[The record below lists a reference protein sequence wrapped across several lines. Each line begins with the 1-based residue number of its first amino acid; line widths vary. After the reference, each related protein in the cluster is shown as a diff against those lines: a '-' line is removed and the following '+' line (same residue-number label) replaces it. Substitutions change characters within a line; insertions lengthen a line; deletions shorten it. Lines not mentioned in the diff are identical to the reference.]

1 MGEMSAR
8 AAVAF
13 FELCSFNRS
22 RCLVGG
28 VDWHGLR
35 VQRVGRCMVQLGGTI
50 ALLRVEQIW
59 VGTESAS
66 REMIC
71 WNQRR
76 EMLRWQSS
84 ENHLRRLPP
93 RDWRDGRRCL
103 PQRVRHHELPLP
115 LPSSSRRPLA
125 LACARARLN
134 RVLTATC
141 FAWCAYTAS
150 ELPRAARCRS
160 RRRPCHFFSRRVR
173 SRPSRLVRSPLNA
186 RGLLHNSTDL
196 RVLTAVCFACFVWCS
211 RVCSCRSRAPACR
224 QVQQPSTLVTLA
236 FLSKR
241 VVNRELNDEECVC
254 VRSVRKACGLRG
266 SLCLFWAIVL

>member
-1 MGEMSAR
+1 MGQRRVMGEMSAR

-50 ALLRVEQIW
+50 ALLRVEHIW

-186 RGLLHNSTDL
+186 RGLLHN
-196 RVLTAVCFACFVWCS
+196 
-211 RVCSCRSRAPACR
+211 
-224 QVQQPSTLVTLA
+224 
-236 FLSKR
+236 
-241 VVNRELNDEECVC
+241 
-254 VRSVRKACGLRG
+254 
-266 SLCLFWAIVL
+266 

>member
-1 MGEMSAR
+1 MGQRRVMGEMSAR

-35 VQRVGRCMVQLGGTI
+35 GQRVGRCMVQLGGTI
-50 ALLRVEQIW
+50 ALLLVEQIW

-125 LACARARLN
+125 LECARALEPSADS
-134 RVLTATC
+134 RVLRFVC
-141 FAWCAYTAS
+141 
-150 ELPRAARCRS
+150 
-160 RRRPCHFFSRRVR
+160 
-173 SRPSRLVRSPLNA
+173 
-186 RGLLHNSTDL
+186 LHSFRT
-196 RVLTAVCFACFVWCS
+196 
-211 RVCSCRSRAPACR
+211 PACR
-224 QVQQPSTLVTLA
+224 QMPQPSPPLPLLLSTCAVASVATGTLTLERA
-236 FLSKR
+236 RPPSQLTYAY
-241 VVNRELNDEECVC
+241 
-254 VRSVRKACGLRG
+254 AC
-266 SLCLFWAIVL
+266 

>member
-1 MGEMSAR
+1 MGQRRVMGEMSAR

-13 FELCSFNRS
+13 FELCSFNCS

-28 VDWHGLR
+28 VDWHSLR

-50 ALLRVEQIW
+50 ALLLVEQIW

-93 RDWRDGRRCL
+93 RDWRRSAMSSSAGAPSRAA
-103 PQRVRHHELPLP
+103 HPLP

-125 LACARARLN
+125 LACARALEPSADS
-134 RVLTATC
+134 RVLRFVC
-141 FAWCAYTAS
+141 
-150 ELPRAARCRS
+150 
-160 RRRPCHFFSRRVR
+160 
-173 SRPSRLVRSPLNA
+173 
-186 RGLLHNSTDL
+186 LHSFRT
-196 RVLTAVCFACFVWCS
+196 
-211 RVCSCRSRAPACR
+211 PACR
-224 QVQQPSTLVTLA
+224 QMPQPSPPLPLLLSTCAVASVTTGTLTLERA
-236 FLSKR
+236 RPPSQLTYAY
-241 VVNRELNDEECVC
+241 
-254 VRSVRKACGLRG
+254 AC
-266 SLCLFWAIVL
+266 

>member
-1 MGEMSAR
+1 MRLKFQFINLGGLGSYIHIKVEGGIAFSRCPSGSLKYLQPRCCDGALRAREPTESAQVVDQTHGPYAGAMGQRRVMGEMSAR

-28 VDWHGLR
+28 VDWHSLR

-93 RDWRDGRRCL
+93 RDWRRSAM
-103 PQRVRHHELPLP
+103 
-115 LPSSSRRPLA
+115 SSSAGAPSRAALA
-125 LACARARLN
+125 LALI
-134 RVLTATC
+134 LTPT
-141 FAWCAYTAS
+141 
-150 ELPRAARCRS
+150 
-160 RRRPCHFFSRRVR
+160 
-173 SRPSRLVRSPLNA
+173 SRP
-186 RGLLHNSTDL
+186 
-196 RVLTAVCFACFVWCS
+196 
-211 RVCSCRSRAPACR
+211 
-224 QVQQPSTLVTLA
+224 
-236 FLSKR
+236 
-241 VVNRELNDEECVC
+241 
-254 VRSVRKACGLRG
+254 
-266 SLCLFWAIVL
+266 